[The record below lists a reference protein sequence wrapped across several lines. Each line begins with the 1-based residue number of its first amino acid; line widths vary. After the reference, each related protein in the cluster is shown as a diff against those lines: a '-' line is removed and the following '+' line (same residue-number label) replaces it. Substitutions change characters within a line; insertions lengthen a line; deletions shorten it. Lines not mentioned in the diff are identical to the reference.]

1 MFANLSRKAQ
11 KAKLSAL
18 SKEAFLEDIMTAEP
32 RDYQDRN
39 WFYHLSSIAIGY
51 PLQLVSILAG
61 SYLLFDIAT
70 FVWQIEPFST
80 TSYAAFVGCMCIFLL
95 IEMLRRW
102 LIDTAGYHFLAT
114 FQLHDQKLVRGEYL
128 QTKIYILILISA
140 VLVTSGTIGA
150 YQYSKNHAPQAKTI
164 NVKQETSPLTK
175 QVQDEKE
182 RIAQLD
188 KSMLSLQQ
196 SKKTELAD
204 HKSYAVWAGKEY
216 LLPETKARH
225 ENYDKQIAQMQTQRQ
240 KHLDLIQK
248 YEQKLSQKEQ
258 SYEQKNTQITLSNE
272 SNKEMYALACAGIWL
287 VFEMLLLL
295 MLSYPWTYKA
305 GIKREKLLEGLEVKR
320 RIHLKAQANPLSKEK
335 ETFKPIKNTTA
346 EVEKEK
352 TEFPPI
358 FANEAKNTAFY
369 AIFEDEN
376 VSKKD
381 LPTPNEKIETPKKP
395 IGFEKWYEKEPKAEL
410 KPHITEI
417 IVEKRVEVPTEVFIT
432 KEISSEGYEVVCA
445 HCGKHEIKKRPA
457 KYCSNTCRKKHW
469 QAQQEILS

>member
-11 KAKLSAL
+11 NAKLSAL

-80 TSYAAFVGCMCIFLL
+80 LSYTTFVGCMCIFLL

-128 QTKIYILILISA
+128 QTKIYILLLISA
-140 VLVTSGTIGA
+140 ILVSSGTIGA

-175 QVQDEKE
+175 QVQEEKE
-182 RIAQLD
+182 RIAQID

-204 HKSYAVWAGKEY
+204 HKSYALWAGKEY
-216 LLPETKARH
+216 LLPETKVRH

-240 KHLDLIQK
+240 KHLDMIQK

-272 SNKEMYALACAGIWL
+272 NNKEVYALACAGIWL
-287 VFEMLLLL
+287 TFEMLLLL

-320 RIHLKAQANPLSKEK
+320 RIHLKAQTNNVAKEK
-335 ETFKPIKNTTA
+335 ETFKPHKHITTDI
-346 EVEKEK
+346 EKEK
-352 TEFPPI
+352 ADFPPI
-358 FANEAKNTAFY
+358 FANETKNTAFY
-369 AIFEDEN
+369 AIFEEDN
-376 VSKKD
+376 KPKND
-381 LPTPNEKIETPKKP
+381 LSTPIAEMEIPKRP
-395 IGFEKWYEKEPKAEL
+395 IGFEKWYEK
-410 KPHITEI
+410 KPPTEI
-417 IVEKRVEVPTEVFIT
+417 IVERRVEVPTEVIVT
-432 KEISSEGYEVVCA
+432 KQIVSEGYEVVCA

-469 QAQQEILS
+469 QAQQEMVS